1 MTPVRVYSRNFLL
14 NVGQVVTQDRPSLP
28 LEAIRAL
35 RINNIYSGP
44 KTHRGVSSGVNKRRK
59 NESLGPGLTVG
70 SLNIQS
76 VRNKTDIIRD
86 IVINQNIDILS
97 LTETWITNKEKD
109 DFYVKGLT
117 FPGYEFSHIPR
128 RGNRGYGGVGV
139 LHKATI
145 KVTSSEKYKS
155 DSFENMLIQ
164 FNTGSRCLNLVTLY
178 RPPPNQKNKFTN
190 TQFFEEFSTFLQD
203 RVTSSGDLL
212 IVGDLNFHLDKKND
226 TATRKLT
233 ELLES
238 FNIMQCV
245 NTSTHMSGH
254 TLDVIMCRA
263 TDDLIQEVKVG
274 DMITDHNLLL
284 CTVHHPKPH
293 LQEKKI
299 VTRKLRSIDLPS
311 FREDIVQG
319 LTVNDHSES
328 VSDLLNRYNVH
339 LTSVLDKHAPKK
351 EKSVVVRPLQPWFTD
366 ELHQAKNE
374 RRKAERLWRR
384 TGLTVHKEI
393 YRAEKC
399 KYNTLLLDSKATYFN
414 ERITECGNDSKAIS
428 KIIDDLLFR
437 HKTTKLPAYSSAQD
451 LANRF
456 ATFFKEKIDKIRD
469 ELPDCS
475 DIDLNIPQDKPP
487 STLSFLQTTTQ
498 EEVWKIICKSP
509 SKSCTLDPIPTWII
523 RDAKNELLPTITD
536 IINASLRSSEVPTSM
551 KSAVVT
557 PLLKKATLDPE
568 ILKNYRPVSN
578 LSFVSKVLERVVAQR
593 LTGYMT
599 DNNLHEYLQSAYKPG
614 HSTETALVKVQ
625 NDILT
630 SIDQHG
636 IVILILLD
644 LSAAFDTIDH
654 DVLFSRM
661 ESTLGIT
668 GPALEWFRSYLGDR
682 TLRVQIDDSFSA
694 SQEILWSVPQ
704 GSVLGPLL
712 FLIYLLPLGILIR
725 KHGLELHAYADDT
738 QLYISIKPIN
748 QRVVDEGVAKLE
760 NCLTDI
766 YTWMSQNKLK
776 LNADKTEVLVMGTPQ
791 MRAKISIPSITVN
804 GVIVPVL
811 NEPVG
816 NLGAVFDPNMNM
828 SAHVSKGIKSANY
841 HLRNI
846 GKIRKFLNTDTT
858 KSAIVSLVTSR
869 LDYCNGLLCGIT
881 DEMLCR
887 LQKVQNNAARVV
899 SGSKKYD
906 HITPVLKDLHWLP
919 IRKRIEFKILLL
931 TFKCMQGC
939 APLYLRELLVKQ
951 ANTRTLRSN
960 TKNLLQIPLTNLKR
974 FGDRAFC
981 AYAPRLW
988 NELPDNIKAADSV
1001 QNFKK
1006 QLKTLLFRK
1015 EFN

>member
-1 MTPVRVYSRNFLL
+1 M
-14 NVGQVVTQDRPSLP
+14 
-28 LEAIRAL
+28 
-35 RINNIYSGP
+35 
-44 KTHRGVSSGVNKRRK
+44 
-59 NESLGPGLTVG
+59 
-70 SLNIQS
+70 
-76 VRNKTDIIRD
+76 
-86 IVINQNIDILS
+86 
-97 LTETWITNKEKD
+97 
-109 DFYVKGLT
+109 
-117 FPGYEFSHIPR
+117 
-128 RGNRGYGGVGV
+128 
-139 LHKATI
+139 
-145 KVTSSEKYKS
+145 
-155 DSFENMLIQ
+155 
-164 FNTGSRCLNLVTLY
+164 
-178 RPPPNQKNKFTN
+178 
-190 TQFFEEFSTFLQD
+190 
-203 RVTSSGDLL
+203 
-212 IVGDLNFHLDKKND
+212 
-226 TATRKLT
+226 
-233 ELLES
+233 
-238 FNIMQCV
+238 
-245 NTSTHMSGH
+245 
-254 TLDVIMCRA
+254 
-263 TDDLIQEVKVG
+263 
-274 DMITDHNLLL
+274 
-284 CTVHHPKPH
+284 
-293 LQEKKI
+293 
-299 VTRKLRSIDLPS
+299 
-311 FREDIVQG
+311 
-319 LTVNDHSES
+319 
-328 VSDLLNRYNVH
+328 
-339 LTSVLDKHAPKK
+339 
-351 EKSVVVRPLQPWFTD
+351 
-366 ELHQAKNE
+366 
-374 RRKAERLWRR
+374 
-384 TGLTVHKEI
+384 
-393 YRAEKC
+393 
-399 KYNTLLLDSKATYFN
+399 
-414 ERITECGNDSKAIS
+414 
-428 KIIDDLLFR
+428 
-437 HKTTKLPAYSSAQD
+437 
-451 LANRF
+451 
-456 ATFFKEKIDKIRD
+456 
-469 ELPDCS
+469 
-475 DIDLNIPQDKPP
+475 
-487 STLSFLQTTTQ
+487 
-498 EEVWKIICKSP
+498 
-509 SKSCTLDPIPTWII
+509 DPIPTWII

-593 LTGYMT
+593 LTSYMT

-748 QRVVDEGVAKLE
+748 QSVVDEGVAKLE

-828 SAHVSKGIKSANY
+828 SAHVSKNIKSANY

-881 DEMLCR
+881 DELLCR

-1006 QLKTLLFRK
+1006 QLKTLLFQK